1 MLKIMHL
8 RKIYLLI
15 LLMSI
20 GWVGL
25 QAQQRYFDERSIYTQ
40 HFLYPVLVNPGAI
53 GIDDEQTLLLNYR
66 NSFASFEN
74 SPKTITLNYNGDV
87 GNRLG
92 FGAQLFR
99 DSYGYLE
106 TSKGLIGL
114 SYTIES
120 PTNKLGF
127 GITTEYVQHV
137 LSGSAINNPN
147 IDPNDPLIGQ
157 RLEGNSFFDAS
168 FGIYGIYDGR
178 LKYGVSFPSLI
189 SAKLNTEDGESGDR
203 MLGYIAHFGYIAD
216 ANNGDIILEPSVFI
230 KGLNNIPTHVDVNV
244 KASFLDE
251 RFIGG
256 LGYTLGAS
264 QGLGFLLGTRI
275 DNLQFNYTYNISTR
289 QFQDYNNGSH
299 ELSVA
304 FYFNKDANQA
314 MAKPEDPMSDEN

>member
-1 MLKIMHL
+1 MLTIMHF
-8 RKIYLLI
+8 RKILI
-15 LLMSI
+15 VASFLVI
-20 GWVGL
+20 GYNAIN
-25 QAQQRYFDERSIYTQ
+25 AQQRYFDERSVYTQ

-74 SPKTITLNYNGDV
+74 SPKTITLNYNGNV

-106 TSKGLIGL
+106 TSKGSLGL

-120 PTNKLGF
+120 ASNKVGF
-127 GITTEYVQHV
+127 GITTEYIQHV
-137 LSGSAINNPN
+137 LSGSAINNQVIE
-147 IDPNDPLIGQ
+147 IDDPLLGQ

-168 FGIYGIYDGR
+168 FGIYGVYDGR

-203 MLGYIAHFGYIAD
+203 MLGYIAHFAYVTN

-230 KGLNNIPTHVDVNV
+230 KSLNNTPTHVDINL
-244 KASFLDE
+244 KASFLE
-251 RFIGG
+251 SRFIGAV
-256 LGYTLGAS
+256 GYTLGAR
-264 QGLGFLLGTRI
+264 QGMGFLLGSKI
-275 DNLQFNYTYNISTR
+275 DDLQFNYTYNISTR
-289 QFQDYNNGSH
+289 EFQDYNNGSH

-304 FYFNKDANQA
+304 FYFNKKERSSS
-314 MAKPEDPMSDEN
+314 ME